1 MQIRRLDGGMR
12 PKVASI
18 SSCLH
23 WRNPRPSGRGRCCN
37 RLDVLQLAKEY
48 DMFRISENTVD
59 TICRADAAARVVGMW
74 LACRGNGNVEYAVLQ
89 MLGRR
94 GENKNV
100 HK

>member
-1 MQIRRLDGGMR
+1 
-12 PKVASI
+12 
-18 SSCLH
+18 
-23 WRNPRPSGRGRCCN
+23 
-37 RLDVLQLAKEY
+37 
-48 DMFRISENTVD
+48 MFRISENTVD